1 MEGLID
7 IGAALT
13 IISPKSWHLDWPL
26 QEVNI
31 QLLVIGTLY
40 QVKQSTRWVECIGPK
55 RQVGKLKPYMANI
68 TMNLWGHD
76 LL

>member
-31 QLLVIGTLY
+31 QILGIRTLS
-40 QVKQSTRWVECIGPK
+40 QVKQSAR
-55 RQVGKLKPYMANI
+55 
-68 TMNLWGHD
+68 
-76 LL
+76 